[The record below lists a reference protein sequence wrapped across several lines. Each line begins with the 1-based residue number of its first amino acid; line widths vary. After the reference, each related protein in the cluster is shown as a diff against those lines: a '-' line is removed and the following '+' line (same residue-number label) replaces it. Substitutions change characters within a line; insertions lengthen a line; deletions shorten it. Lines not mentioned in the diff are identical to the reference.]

1 MSLGNAAAP
10 HTRSAV
16 AALPGGLTT
25 CASAAG
31 DHPPA
36 RTNERFHSLASR
48 NPPARAERRPSSAC
62 RLHARVRRQGPRD
75 ARLRDLSYRE
85 LRMALELTA
94 VFRKVPEGYVAFV
107 EELPGANTQGAT
119 LEEARA
125 NLREAVELTLQA
137 NRALA
142 EEDLAGADVIRE
154 PLKLTA

>member
-1 MSLGNAAAP
+1 M
-10 HTRSAV
+10 
-16 AALPGGLTT
+16 
-25 CASAAG
+25 
-31 DHPPA
+31 
-36 RTNERFHSLASR
+36 
-48 NPPARAERRPSSAC
+48 SAC
-62 RLHARVRRQGPRD
+62 RLHARVRRQGPRG
-75 ARLRDLSYRE
+75 ARLRFLSYRE

-119 LEEARA
+119 LDEARA
-125 NLREAVELTLQA
+125 NLREAVELTLEA